1 MNAVKNAIK
10 GALASGAGWRLSRPL
25 RPAGVVVV
33 TYHRVGPPGEPLP
46 GLGPAVF
53 REEMEWL
60 KAHCRLLAP
69 EELRAAAAEERERP
83 AVLVTFDDGYRGFHD
98 HAWPVLKALAIPSVV
113 FLSTRFMDEGGML
126 WADRLYL
133 AVTRTER
140 RTLRTPW
147 GDEVA
152 LTGAGDRRA
161 FLKAVKARLKELP
174 DARKQEEQ
182 AALLHALGPYGEA
195 EIPRE
200 MLSWDEVRSCSG
212 LTRFGGHTHSHP
224 ILSRLT
230 PEVRADE
237 IRTCRDRI
245 AAELRVVPT
254 LFAYPNGRAVDFDA
268 ATQGDLRAH
277 GFDTAFTTIEGVN
290 GPATDWM
297 AVRRVGGGG
306 GLPEF
311 AWQVSGLWARR
322 ASA

>member
-10 GALASGAGWRLSRPL
+10 SALASGPGWRLSRPL

-33 TYHRVGPPGEPLP
+33 TYHRVGPPDEPLP
-46 GLGPAVF
+46 GLAPAVF

-60 KAHCRLLAP
+60 RAHCRLIAP
-69 EELRAAAAEERERP
+69 EELRAAAAEQTDRP

-98 HAWPVLKALAIPSVV
+98 HAFPVLKALGIASVV
-113 FLSTRFMDEGGML
+113 FLSTRFMDEGGLL

-140 RTLRTPW
+140 RSLRTPW
-147 GDEVA
+147 GEDVP
-152 LTGAGDRRA
+152 LAGEAARRA
-161 FLKAVKARLKELP
+161 FLKTAKARLKELP

-182 AALLHALGPYGEA
+182 AALLHALGPSGEDDV
-195 EIPRE
+195 PRE
-200 MLSWDEVRSCSG
+200 MLSWDEVRACAG

-224 ILSRLT
+224 ILARLE
-230 PEVRADE
+230 PAPRADE

-245 AAELRVVPT
+245 AAELGSAPT
-254 LFAYPNGRAVDFDA
+254 LFAYPNGRAADFDA
-268 ATQGDLRAH
+268 ATQADLRAH
-277 GFDTAFTTIEGVN
+277 GFDTAFTTVEGVN